1 MHRAGLSETGL
12 LFEQIKSVARFDT
25 CASDSGKLLG
35 LDHVDSVPLLV
46 DDQAIFL
53 ALDHNLVLVGLADLL
68 IFGHLLVELLLVL
81 QVGVPAI
88 CHDFSLL
95 LLLLPLSLN
104 HSHELVSILLF
115 DLLQTQIIVG
125 KLSLAC
131 NMQLLELSF
140 IFLPL

>member
-1 MHRAGLSETGL
+1 M
-12 LFEQIKSVARFDT
+12 
-25 CASDSGKLLG
+25 
-35 LDHVDSVPLLV
+35 V
-46 DDQAIFL
+46 DDEAIFL

-115 DLLQTQIIVG
+115 DFFQAQIIVG
-125 KLSLAC
+125 KLSLAS
-131 NMQLLELSF
+131 NMQLLQLSF
-140 IFLPL
+140 ILLPL